1 MYMRKVRF
9 GKTIKNVHFT
19 LSLLVCL
26 KRHRSMR
33 YAIVVPIRFDLIGN
47 EKVLVANDIWKI
59 QATTRMK

>member
-1 MYMRKVRF
+1 
-9 GKTIKNVHFT
+9 
-19 LSLLVCL
+19 
-26 KRHRSMR
+26 MR